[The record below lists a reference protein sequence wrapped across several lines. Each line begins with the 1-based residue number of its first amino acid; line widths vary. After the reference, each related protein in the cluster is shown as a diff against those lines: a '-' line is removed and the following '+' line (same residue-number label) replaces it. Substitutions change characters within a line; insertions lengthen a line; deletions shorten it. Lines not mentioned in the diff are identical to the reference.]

1 VPGRSMTSRPPGKGC
16 TCEALKYSSSRRD
29 DSVAAY
35 ATPCFVVTARRA
47 ALQMIKRRSE
57 GTSGSYW
64 PQPRSGSPRRQNWK
78 CTPPGHDAAVITVRW
93 IAHWLDQS
101 PIWDFPDSNL
111 GSNRGRL
118 LQNSRRRCAGEL
130 ALQILDRAHLIRE

>member
-47 ALQMIKRRSE
+47 ALQMIKGRSE
-57 GTSGSYW
+57 GTRGAIGPNQDQGPHVGKTGSA
-64 PQPRSGSPRRQNWK
+64 PHRG
-78 CTPPGHDAAVITVRW
+78 TMPP
-93 IAHWLDQS
+93 
-101 PIWDFPDSNL
+101 
-111 GSNRGRL
+111 
-118 LQNSRRRCAGEL
+118 
-130 ALQILDRAHLIRE
+130 